1 MELVAFSSAESPPV
15 SSESSGTCDGTK
27 LAPAWPLKK
36 VWTAEHGRIGAHDA
50 LLKCIH
56 CGTQPLGAR
65 TRCERRTTANIA
77 RTIFHENRSEPLMV
91 SAGSRTRIDHGGA
104 VGRRCVAIDRS
115 VALRSCECTSAI
127 DEPAGQPAKY
137 LCQTGHSGSAPSLKK
152 AYATVP
158 LQLVR
163 HTAPATH
170 RPSRTSQA
178 RVSKDT
184 IEK

>member
-1 MELVAFSSAESPPV
+1 MELVAFSSDP
-15 SSESSGTCDGTK
+15 TK

-36 VWTAEHGRIGAHDA
+36 VWTAEHSRIGAHDA
-50 LLKCIH
+50 LLKWIH

-65 TRCERRTTANIA
+65 TRCERRTSANIA
-77 RTIFHENRSEPLMV
+77 ATIFHENRSEPLTV
-91 SAGSRTRIDHGGA
+91 SAGSRTRT
-104 VGRRCVAIDRS
+104 VFRCVAIDRS

>member
-1 MELVAFSSAESPPV
+1 MELVAFSSDP
-15 SSESSGTCDGTK
+15 TK

-65 TRCERRTTANIA
+65 TRCERRTRANIA

-91 SAGSRTRIDHGGA
+91 SARLRT
-104 VGRRCVAIDRS
+104 VGRRHVAVDRS